1 MYSKNLPKKVNSML
15 HRLLLAGVV
24 VIVIWLGLLSHPA
37 SSQQIDSRFNNLQ
50 ADFNR
55 VEARLRRV
63 ESQLGQL
70 GRSPA
75 PRTTL
80 TPPQS
85 NNARRN
91 LSQQDQ
97 MFDNLATLVV
107 ELKQQVNTLEARV
120 AQLESTR

>member
-1 MYSKNLPKKVNSML
+1 MFR
-15 HRLLLAGVV
+15 RLIFAGVV
-24 VIVIWLGLLSHPA
+24 VIIIWLGLLSNPV
-37 SSQQIDSRFNNLQ
+37 SSQQVESRFNNLQ

-63 ESQLGQL
+63 ESQLNQL
-70 GRSPA
+70 GKSPSA
-75 PRTTL
+75 RTTL

-107 ELKQQVNTLEARV
+107 ELKQQVNKLEDRV
-120 AQLESTR
+120 AQLESSR

>member
-1 MYSKNLPKKVNSML
+1 ML
-15 HRLLLAGVV
+15 RRLMLAGVV
-24 VIVIWLGLLSHPA
+24 VIVIWLGLLSHPV

-63 ESQLGQL
+63 ESQLNQL
-70 GRSPA
+70 GRSPS

-91 LSQQDQ
+91 LSQQEQ

-107 ELKQQVNTLEARV
+107 ELKQQVNTLEKRV